1 MLPRKERSMTGTPI
15 STLTGYEAMIETHRR
30 ALERLALE
38 LDFFV
43 RDVGNLNLFL
53 VSHRIKQYERAAAKS
68 ALLGI
73 PIDALD
79 DLAGLRVIVGTLAEV
94 PIIMRFLTRQEVSN
108 DIKIVKNHQV
118 DHGSGY
124 RATHVVVE
132 KPSDY
137 QASVFPGR
145 VEVQIHTIFQHAFN
159 FLSRNWSYKQ
169 PWQVSSEWAADFAE
183 MSRLLTAI
191 DHVAHALHLRQA
203 EFQDATDESVLTP
216 HSYQTIVKS
225 EFGEDIAVE
234 DAVDACR
241 MYVDLG
247 YRTNAHLRRH
257 FRDHRVADLY
267 AIVESRAAISQSSA
281 NIAKM
286 GRSGFWSFFGV
297 RVGTPVMERLFDTLM
312 KDAPPPD

>member
-1 MLPRKERSMTGTPI
+1 MTGNPI
-15 STLTGYEAMIETHRR
+15 STLTGYEAMIEPHRR

-43 RDVGNLNLFL
+43 RDVGNLNLFS
-53 VSHRIKQYERAAAKS
+53 VSNRIKQYERAVTKS

-79 DLAGLRVIVGTLAEV
+79 DLAGLRVVVGTLAEV
-94 PIIMRFLTRQEVSN
+94 PIVMRFLTRQEVSN
-108 DIKIVKNHQV
+108 DLKIVKNHQV

-145 VEVQIHTIFQHAFN
+145 VEIQIHTIFQHAFN

-169 PWQVSSEWAADFAE
+169 PWQVSSEWSADFAE
-183 MSRLLTAI
+183 MSRLLTEI
-191 DHVAHALHLRQA
+191 DYVAQALHLRQA

-216 HSYQTIVKS
+216 HSYQAIVKW

-257 FRDHRVADLY
+257 FRDSRIVNLY
-267 AIVESRAAISQSSA
+267 ATLERRAAISESSA
-281 NIAKM
+281 IIAKM
-286 GRSGFWSFFGV
+286 GRSGFWGLFGV
-297 RVGTPVMERLFDTLM
+297 KIGTPALERLLEALLT
-312 KDAPPPD
+312 DAPSPS

>member
-1 MLPRKERSMTGTPI
+1 MTGNPI
-15 STLTGYEAMIETHRR
+15 STLTGYEAMIEPHRR

-43 RDVGNLNLFL
+43 RDVGNLNLFS
-53 VSHRIKQYERAAAKS
+53 VSNRIKQYERAVTKS

-79 DLAGLRVIVGTLAEV
+79 DLAGLRVVVGTLAEV
-94 PIIMRFLTRQEVSN
+94 PIVMRFLTRQEVSN
-108 DIKIVKNHQV
+108 DLKIVKNHQV

-145 VEVQIHTIFQHAFN
+145 VEIQIHTIFQHAFN

-169 PWQVSSEWAADFAE
+169 PWQVSSEWSADFAE
-183 MSRLLTAI
+183 MSRLLTEI
-191 DHVAHALHLRQA
+191 DYVAHALHLRQA

-216 HSYQTIVKS
+216 HSYQAIVKW

-257 FRDHRVADLY
+257 FRDSRIVNLY
-267 AIVESRAAISQSSA
+267 ATLERRAAISESSA
-281 NIAKM
+281 IIAKM
-286 GRSGFWSFFGV
+286 GRSGFWGLFGV
-297 RVGTPVMERLFDTLM
+297 KIGTPALERLLEALLT
-312 KDAPPPD
+312 DAPSPS

>member
-1 MLPRKERSMTGTPI
+1 MTRNPI
-15 STLTGYEAMIETHRR
+15 STLTGYEAMIEPHRR

-43 RDVGNLNLFL
+43 RDVGNLNLFS
-53 VSHRIKQYERAAAKS
+53 VSNRIKQYERAATKS

-79 DLAGLRVIVGTLAEV
+79 DLAGLRVVVGTLAEV
-94 PIIMRFLTRQEVSN
+94 PIVMRFLTRQEVSN
-108 DIKIVKNHQV
+108 DLKIVKNHQV

-169 PWQVSSEWAADFAE
+169 PWQVSSEWSADFAE
-183 MSRLLTAI
+183 MSRLLTEI
-191 DHVAHALHLRQA
+191 DYLAHALHLRQA

-216 HSYQTIVKS
+216 HSYQAIVKW

-257 FRDHRVADLY
+257 FRDSRIVNLY
-267 AIVESRAAISQSSA
+267 ATLERRAAISESSA
-281 NIAKM
+281 IIARM
-286 GRSGFWSFFGV
+286 GRSGFWGLFGV
-297 RVGTPVMERLFDTLM
+297 RIGTPALGRLLEALLM
-312 KDAPPPD
+312 DAPSPS

>member
-1 MLPRKERSMTGTPI
+1 MTGSPIFTP
-15 STLTGYEAMIETHRR
+15 TGYEAMVEPHRR

-43 RDVGNLNLFL
+43 RDVGNLNLFS
-53 VSHRIKQYERAAAKS
+53 VSHRVKQYERAAAKS
-68 ALLGI
+68 VLLGI
-73 PIDALD
+73 PINALD
-79 DLAGLRVIVGTLAEV
+79 DLAGLRVVVGTMAEV
-94 PIIMRFLTRQEVSN
+94 PVVMRFLTRQEVSK
-108 DIKIVKNHQV
+108 DLKIVKNHQV

-132 KPSDY
+132 KSSDY

-169 PWQVSSEWAADFAE
+169 PWQVSSEWSTDFAE

-191 DHVAHALHLRQA
+191 DHAAHALHLRQA

-216 HSYQTIVKS
+216 HSYQAIVKS

-257 FRDHRVADLY
+257 FRDPRIVDLY
-267 AIVESRAAISQSSA
+267 ATLARRAAISESCA
-281 NIAKM
+281 VIAKM
-286 GRSGFWSFFGV
+286 GCSGFWGLFGIKI
-297 RVGTPVMERLFDTLM
+297 GTPALQRFLEALLTDT
-312 KDAPPPD
+312 PPSG